1 MARTGEDEGGGSHRS
16 VQLEVKVSAECCL
29 GVSHESQIFHISG
42 AEHNSISGLYR
53 GLLCD
58 SELEHLS
65 VSGPGLHS
73 AGGLTLSSEN
83 RELVDKRTARVLI

>member
-1 MARTGEDEGGGSHRS
+1 MDIQISKIIIVYH
-16 VQLEVKVSAECCL
+16 QFLLCI
-29 GVSHESQIFHISG
+29 SQIFHISG